1 MVTRKDH
8 DDSFH
13 PGHVI
18 KGLTGSGLAA
28 RLTGNLDTGKAAAA
42 QPRAPHALERILR
55 IDGGPIAP

>member
-28 RLTGNLDTGKAAAA
+28 RLTGNLDTGKAT
-42 QPRAPHALERILR
+42 APGRERHMRLNESS
-55 IDGGPIAP
+55 G